1 MKLKL
6 YRSSTVGI
14 VFKDCK
20 ILTDPWLVDGEYYG
34 AWAHYPPFNIEN
46 YLVELNSYN
55 LIYVSHIHPDHC
67 SVKTMSYLNKS
78 IPVIIHRFHSKF
90 LKFKIEKMGF
100 KNVIE
105 IENGKKYQINKDTSI
120 TIFAADNC
128 DPELCYKFTGC
139 ANLNDK
145 NNSQQID
152 TLSVIEHKDLKIV
165 NINDCPYELAKHPL
179 KIIKDKYK
187 NINILMTGYGGA
199 GPYPQCFDNLSFSE
213 KIIESEK
220 KKKSFLEQALNFIK
234 LLEPDY
240 YLPFA
245 GTYTLTGKLINKQ
258 EIRGVPDVKEA
269 CSYIDQ
275 KLKKIHIKSKSIK
288 IGPDDTFDISKP
300 DNIGEN
306 FEINNEQYKKY
317 IIEYLSNKKLDYE
330 TDDQP
335 NEQELFQLAKSAQ
348 QNFIKKKK
356 DFFSDISTDILI
368 DFGSKIILL
377 PFDDAP
383 IQIKNV
389 DFVPNAN
396 FVKLKLDPK
405 LLKRLLMGPR
415 FAHWNNAEIGSHIE
429 YYRRPNIFNRNLHL
443 SICYFHN

>member
-1 MKLKL
+1 
-6 YRSSTVGI
+6 
-14 VFKDCK
+14 VFICK
-20 ILTDPWLVDGEYYG
+20 
-34 AWAHYPPFNIEN
+34 
-46 YLVELNSYN
+46 
-55 LIYVSHIHPDHC
+55 
-67 SVKTMSYLNKS
+67 
-78 IPVIIHRFHSKF
+78 
-90 LKFKIEKMGF
+90 
-100 KNVIE
+100 
-105 IENGKKYQINKDTSI
+105 
-120 TIFAADNC
+120 
-128 DPELCYKFTGC
+128 
-139 ANLNDK
+139 
-145 NNSQQID
+145 
-152 TLSVIEHKDLKIV
+152 
-165 NINDCPYELAKHPL
+165 
-179 KIIKDKYK
+179 
-187 NINILMTGYGGA
+187 GY
-199 GPYPQCFDNLSFSE
+199 LSFSE